1 MENKAQWATKV
12 NLVIPANQVMS
23 VIEAFLASA
32 VNQECL
38 VKMESVPEAT
48 LVTKV
53 KRVQLAL
60 QVKVAKKEVK
70 ENLRSSIS
78 VM

>member
-38 VKMESVPEAT
+38 VKMESVQEAT

-53 KRVQLAL
+53 KKVQLAL
-60 QVKVAKKEVK
+60 QVKVAKREVK